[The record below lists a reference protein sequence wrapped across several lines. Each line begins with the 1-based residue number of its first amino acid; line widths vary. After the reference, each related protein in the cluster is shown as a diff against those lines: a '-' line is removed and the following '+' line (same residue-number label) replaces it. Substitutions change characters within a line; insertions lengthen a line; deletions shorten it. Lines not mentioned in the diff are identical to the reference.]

1 MAKETFTVEYLGKM
15 RKENP
20 ALFNL
25 LQLASDL
32 SEDDLNTI
40 ADIIISYKETFGK

>member
-1 MAKETFTVEYLGKM
+1 MAKETFTVEY
-15 RKENP
+15 KENP

-32 SEDDLNTI
+32 SEDDLKMI
-40 ADIIISYKETFGK
+40 ADIIISYRETFGK